1 MINEDIAKAL
11 EHLNNMV
18 TASTAMSVLA
28 EKEAA
33 VDTQVIKQIL
43 VRKGICTKD
52 EIKAETGRVLLFS
65 PTVRE
70 LDRQL
75 AEILPKLGFKSSAE
89 DDAMQNVS
97 DLFAKMASGNRLS
110 DEEIDKLN
118 ESFKK
123 YAESKEDE
131 SK

>member
-1 MINEDIAKAL
+1 MATEDHIVKAL
-11 EHLNNMV
+11 KHLNNMV
-18 TASTAMSVLA
+18 TASTAMSILA
-28 EKEAA
+28 KKEAA

-43 VRKGICTKD
+43 VRKGICTED

-75 AEILPKLGFKSSAE
+75 AEILLNLGFKPNTE
-89 DDAMQNVS
+89 DEAMNNVS
-97 DLFAKMASGNRLS
+97 SLFAKMASGTRLS

-123 YAESKEDE
+123 YAESKED
-131 SK
+131 